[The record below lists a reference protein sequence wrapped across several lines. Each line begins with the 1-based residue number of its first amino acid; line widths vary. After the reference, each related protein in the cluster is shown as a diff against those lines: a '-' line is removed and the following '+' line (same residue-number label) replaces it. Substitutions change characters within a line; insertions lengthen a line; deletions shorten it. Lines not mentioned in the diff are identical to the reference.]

1 MQVFI
6 SASRVSD
13 GSMKPAFNDVQIVQ
27 NNRTL
32 FLAKNDIAP
41 ENTTLLRLEYGGDDY
56 CRYLSLDES
65 NQGNGI
71 TRESTVDVDALVVTR
86 PHHALLL
93 PLADCIGAVLHD
105 PTTNTLMLSH
115 LGRHNIE
122 QMGGTKSVEYLASRY
137 KVNPADLHVWLSPAA
152 GKDAYPLHAFNN
164 KGLHEVAIEQ
174 LLAAGVPRTNIDT
187 SPIDTTKDRDYF
199 SHSEFLKGNRPTD
212 GRFCVIAVM
221 R

>member
-1 MQVFI
+1 MQAFI
-6 SASRVSD
+6 SASRVAD
-13 GSMKPAFNDVQIVQ
+13 GSMKPVANDVHVVQ

-41 ENTTLLRLEYGGDDY
+41 EATTLLRLEYGGNDY

-65 NQGNGI
+65 YQGDGI
-71 TRESTVDVDALVVTR
+71 IRESTVDVDALVVTQ

-93 PLADCIGAVLHD
+93 PLADCIGVVLHD

-122 QMGGTKSVEYLASRY
+122 QMGGTKSVEYLVSKHEVDTANLR
-137 KVNPADLHVWLSPAA
+137 VWLSPAA
-152 GKDAYPLHAFNN
+152 GKNAYPLHAFNN

-174 LLAAGVPRTNIDT
+174 LLAAGVSLTNIVV
-187 SPIDTTKDRDYF
+187 SPIDTTKDKDYF
-199 SHSEFLKGNRPTD
+199 SHSEFLKGNGSTD
-212 GRFCVIAVM
+212 GRFCVVAAM

>member
-13 GSMKPAFNDVQIVQ
+13 GSMKPASNDVQIVQ

-65 NQGNGI
+65 NQGDGI

>member
-6 SASRVSD
+6 SASRVTD
-13 GSMKPAFNDVQIVQ
+13 GSMKPASNDAQIVQ
-27 NNRTL
+27 NNRIL